1 MNILMVSLGCDKN
14 LCDSETMM
22 GILSANDYNLTNEE
36 DEADAVIINTCSFI
50 KDAMEESINTIL
62 EMAKLKENRLKYI
75 IVAGCLAE
83 RYKNE
88 IFDEIPE
95 IDACVGTT
103 SFDRIVEVIKKLEEV
118 NDKVDVE
125 VGMCKS
131 AGVKTGTDA
140 KTDTGEKTTTSTET
154 DSDTEIESGL
164 DSAIKLV
171 KSNKVVAYDSID
183 RLATSKYHKAITSG
197 TFMGYLKIAEGCD
210 KRCTYCAIPLMRGRY
225 RSVPMEK
232 LLDEAS
238 YMAENGIKE
247 LVLVAQETT
256 CYGKD
261 IYGKKCLH
269 ELIHKLAGIE
279 GIEWIRVMY
288 CYPEEIYDELIEAFK
303 DEPKLVHYIDMP
315 LQHSEDNILRRM
327 GRRTDRKSVIEVI
340 EKLRKAVPDI
350 AIRTSLI
357 AGFPGETEEEHQS
370 LLEFLDEMELD
381 RVGVFTYSREEG
393 TPAAGF
399 DNQIDEK
406 TAEKWRDEIMELCQ
420 EISLDKNELMIGNT
434 YKVIIEGYS
443 PDDDVYVGRTY
454 KDAPGV
460 DGLVFVNC
468 DYELMS
474 GDIVD
479 VIITEAGPYDLIG
492 EVKEN

>member
-22 GILSANDYNLTNEE
+22 GILSAYNYNLTNDEN
-36 DEADAVIINTCSFI
+36 EADVVIINTCSFI

-62 EMAKLKENRLKYI
+62 EMAKLKEGRLKYI

-103 SFDRIVEVIKKLEEV
+103 SFDHIVEVINKLEEV
-118 NDKVDVE
+118 NGKEDVKE
-125 VGMCKS
+125 
-131 AGVKTGTDA
+131 D
-140 KTDTGEKTTTSTET
+140 STVM
-154 DSDTEIESGL
+154 L
-164 DSAIKLV
+164 IKN
-171 KSNKVVAYDSID
+171 NKVVAYDSID
-183 RLATSKYHKAITSG
+183 RLTTSDYHKAITSG

-261 IYGKKCLH
+261 IYEKKCLH
-269 ELIHKLAGIE
+269 ELIHKLALID

-288 CYPEEIYDELIEAFK
+288 CYPEEVYDELIEAFVK
-303 DEPKLVHYIDMP
+303 EPKLLHYIDMP
-315 LQHSEDNILRRM
+315 IQHSEDNILRRM
-327 GRRTDRKSVIEVI
+327 GRRTDRKSIIEVI
-340 EKLRKAVPDI
+340 GKLRNAVPDL

-357 AGFPGETEEEHQS
+357 AGFPGETEENHQS
-370 LLEFLDEMELD
+370 LMEFLDEAELD

-393 TPAAGF
+393 TPAAEF
-399 DNQIDEK
+399 DDQIDEE
-406 TAEKWRDEIMELCQ
+406 TAERWRNEIMELCQ
-420 EISLDKNELMIGNT
+420 EISLDKNETMIGKT
-434 YKVIIEGYS
+434 IKVIIEGYS
-443 PDDDVYVGRTY
+443 PEEDVYVGRTY

-460 DGLVFVNC
+460 DGLVFVEC
-468 DYELMS
+468 DYELIS
-474 GDIVD
+474 GSIVD
-479 VIITEAGPYDLIG
+479 VIINEAGPYDLIG
-492 EVKEN
+492 CILN